1 MKKWWTASSV
11 ISIIFIWFI
20 ISLVINHP
28 LILPSPIMVGEAFLG
43 MLIDTHTW
51 VVLGSTLIRLLLA
64 IVISGCLGILLG
76 SISGLSKRFSWWV
89 SPYVSIFRTIPVIS
103 IIVILLILIGYRL
116 TPYLITFL
124 MVFPI
129 IYQATYEGIT
139 HIDHAYLDIYHLEAQ
154 DSRLAFRH
162 LYYPLMRPYIIL
174 GFLQSVGLGLKVL
187 VMAEYLSQTRNSVGN
202 ELYLAKTY
210 LDYSSVFAWTIM
222 LIIIALILEHLLHR
236 YKASIDD

>member
-1 MKKWWTASSV
+1 MKHWWTASSV

-28 LILPSPIMVGEAFLG
+28 LILPSPIVVGEAFLG
-43 MLIDTHTW
+43 MLIDADTW
-51 VVLGSTLIRLLLA
+51 LVLGSTLLRLMLS
-64 IVISGCLGILLG
+64 IVISGCLGVILG
-76 SISGLSKRFSWWV
+76 SLSGLSKRFSWLIR
-89 SPYVSIFRTIPVIS
+89 PYVSVFRTIPVIS
-103 IIVILLILIGYRL
+103 IIVILLILIGYRM

-129 IYQATYEGIT
+129 VYQATFEGIT
-139 HIDHAYLDIYHLEAQ
+139 HIDQAYLDIYHLEAA
-154 DSRLAFRH
+154 DPRLAFRH

-222 LIIIALILEHLLHR
+222 LIIIALILEHLIYR
-236 YKASIDD
+236 YKAYIED